1 MSFNSHS
8 RDIDIFDK
16 EAMSKLHT
24 YHVENFNVYNK
35 KGVARLA
42 TADEYEL
49 IDLAACNFEI
59 HGAVLLGETKEGLF
73 EFELKYWEGDGWT
86 GILGEEEVRV
96 QIGKSKRRITAL
108 VKATNEEERKHLQ
121 NLKRHYHYRVMYND
135 YKEYGLT
142 FL

>member
-8 RDIDIFDK
+8 RGIDIFDK

-42 TADEYEL
+42 TADECKL
-49 IDLAACNFEI
+49 IDLAVCNFEI
-59 HGAVLLGETKEGLF
+59 HGAVLLGETEEGLF
-73 EFELKYWEGDGWT
+73 EFELKYQEGDGWT
-86 GILGEEEVRV
+86 GILGEEVVRV
-96 QIGKSKRRITAL
+96 KISKSKRRITAL
-108 VKATNEEERKHLQ
+108 VKATNEEERKHLK
-121 NLKRHYHYRVMYND
+121 NLKRHYRHRVMYND
-135 YKEYGLT
+135 YQEYGLT

>member
-8 RDIDIFDK
+8 RGIDIFDK

-24 YHVENFNVYNK
+24 YHIENFNVYNK

-42 TADEYEL
+42 TTEEYEL
-49 IDLAACNFEI
+49 IDLAVCNFEI

-73 EFELKYWEGDGWT
+73 EFELRYMEGDNWT
-86 GILGEEEVRV
+86 GILGEETARV
-96 QIGKSKRRITAL
+96 KIGKSKRRITAL

-121 NLKRHYHYRVMYND
+121 NLKRHCTHRVMYND

>member
-8 RDIDIFDK
+8 RGIDIFDK

-35 KGVARLA
+35 NGVARLA
-42 TADEYEL
+42 TTEEYEL
-49 IDLAACNFEI
+49 IDLAVCNFEI
-59 HGAVLLGETKEGLF
+59 HGAVLLGETEEGLF
-73 EFELKYWEGDGWT
+73 EFELRYMEGDNWT
-86 GILGEEEVRV
+86 DILGEEEVRV

-108 VKATNEEERKHLQ
+108 VKATNEEERNHLK
-121 NLKRHYHYRVMYND
+121 NLKCHCAHRVIYND

>member
-35 KGVARLA
+35 KGAARLA

-49 IDLAACNFEI
+49 IDLAVCNFEI
-59 HGAVLLGETKEGLF
+59 HGAVLLGETKEDLF
-73 EFELKYWEGDGWT
+73 EFELRYMEGDNWT

-121 NLKRHYHYRVMYND
+121 NLKRHYHHRVMYND
-135 YKEYGLT
+135 YKEYSLT